1 MIGRGTRTLGWLGA
15 AVVCFALAVP
25 AVAAQEGESATPK
38 LPPAKERAKELTAK
52 MKEVLA
58 LTDDQVSKVADI
70 NLRAAEGTD
79 TAIALPGASRTDR
92 FQSVKALQ
100 TQRDNE
106 LEGRADPG
114 PVKKYTKLKDE
125 LKDAVSAKA
134 ELMKKEGY

>member
-25 AVAAQEGESATPK
+25 AVASAEGESATRK

-52 MKEVLA
+52 MKEKLA
-58 LTDDQVSKVADI
+58 LSDDQEPKVADI
-70 NLRAAEGTD
+70 NLRAAEGVD
-79 TAIALPGASRTDR
+79 TAIALPGASRYDR

-106 LEGRADPG
+106 LKGVLTQDQW
-114 PVKKYTKLKDE
+114 KKYKKFKDE
-125 LKDAVSAKA
+125 FKDAVSAKA
-134 ELMKKEGY
+134 ELMKKEVY